1 MRTRPVRAI
10 QFSAFGWLAPS
21 GQVDLLDL
29 FLRAV
34 PPAKM
39 VPALGLRRSMR
50 VDAKYLQRN
59 FLSADFFYS
68 KQCSQKNFGAE
79 RIAESLS

>member
-1 MRTRPVRAI
+1 
-10 QFSAFGWLAPS
+10 
-21 GQVDLLDL
+21 LDL

-59 FLSADFFYS
+59 FSAQIFSIRSNAARKISGLSAQLRVCLE
-68 KQCSQKNFGAE
+68 K
-79 RIAESLS
+79 RISASLFVIRPTAGLPW